1 MSKMKPEKS
10 RIKSDILLRVRLL
23 YILFILAGLLIFA
36 RLVWVQLFSSEVAYN
51 AERLAGRIFT
61 EQIIP
66 AQRGNI
72 LTRDGDPLATSIF
85 RYRVEF
91 DFGSPGLDS
100 VRTFHEQSDSL
111 SKLLAAYFG
120 DRSAAE
126 YRRMFRTQHAKHYQ
140 VKYRKDTLV
149 PRSEGRIAR
158 WIDRILDREFVP
170 KKLYDTLR
178 DHTPVQIFPRDIDYT
193 EWETLRKYPLL
204 NWNMGMVYNLRESD
218 ERIYPQGE
226 LGRRTIGLTGDRGN
240 YGIEAVYREELAGRD
255 GRATR
260 QRPGFLRPRRGRR
273 QHRPDRRTGR
283 GHDARSRCAGRGEP
297 LPARTARSPE
307 RHLGYH
313 DRDGGPHGR
322 NPRPRESGPH
332 PRRRIR
338 RAGELRHRA

>member
-149 PRSEGRIAR
+149 PRSEGRILSL
-158 WIDRILDREFVP
+158 IHISEP
-170 KKLYDTLR
+170 
-178 DHTPVQIFPRDIDYT
+178 
-193 EWETLRKYPLL
+193 
-204 NWNMGMVYNLRESD
+204 
-218 ERIYPQGE
+218 
-226 LGRRTIGLTGDRGN
+226 
-240 YGIEAVYREELAGRD
+240 
-255 GRATR
+255 TR
-260 QRPGFLRPRRGRR
+260 P
-273 QHRPDRRTGR
+273 
-283 GHDARSRCAGRGEP
+283 
-297 LPARTARSPE
+297 
-307 RHLGYH
+307 
-313 DRDGGPHGR
+313 
-322 NPRPRESGPH
+322 
-332 PRRRIR
+332 
-338 RAGELRHRA
+338 

>member
-149 PRSEGRIAR
+149 PAPKDASPAGSTGFWTGSSCRKNSTIPCATTLPSKSFPATSTTPNGKPCANTRS
-158 WIDRILDREFVP
+158 
-170 KKLYDTLR
+170 
-178 DHTPVQIFPRDIDYT
+178 
-193 EWETLRKYPLL
+193 
-204 NWNMGMVYNLRESD
+204 
-218 ERIYPQGE
+218 
-226 LGRRTIGLTGDRGN
+226 
-240 YGIEAVYREELAGRD
+240 
-255 GRATR
+255 
-260 QRPGFLRPRRGRR
+260 
-273 QHRPDRRTGR
+273 
-283 GHDARSRCAGRGEP
+283 
-297 LPARTARSPE
+297 
-307 RHLGYH
+307 
-313 DRDGGPHGR
+313 
-322 NPRPRESGPH
+322 
-332 PRRRIR
+332 
-338 RAGELRHRA
+338 